1 MTEQN
6 GRTPKEQ
13 LKQRLASEKAGSP
26 VIKALAD
33 KLKLEMA
40 EPGTFKHAL
49 IEERIDRR
57 RFGKNGGKYNETWD
71 LADEILQPHREA
83 GIAKQQVLLDLQ
95 GINNMK
101 QKKRSSVS

>member
-6 GRTPKEQ
+6 SRTPKEQ
-13 LKQRLASEKAGSP
+13 LTQRLAPEKAGSP
-26 VIKALAD
+26 VIKALSD
-33 KLKLEMA
+33 KLKLEMT
-40 EPGTFKHAL
+40 EPGTLKHAL

-57 RFGKNGGKYNETWD
+57 RFGKHGGRYNETWD
-71 LADEILQPHREA
+71 LADDILRPHREA

-101 QKKRSSVS
+101 QKKRSGAS